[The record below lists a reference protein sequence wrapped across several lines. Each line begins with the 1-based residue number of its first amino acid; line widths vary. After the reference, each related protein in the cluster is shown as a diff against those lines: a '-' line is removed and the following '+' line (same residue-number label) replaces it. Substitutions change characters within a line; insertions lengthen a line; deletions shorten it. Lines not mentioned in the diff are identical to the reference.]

1 MGRVIKDA
9 QEASSELRQR
19 VDRARNVVF
28 FGGAGVSTASGIP
41 DFRSPDGLYYQ
52 QFDYPPETMLSHSF
66 YVSHTKEFFDFYR
79 DRMIALGAK
88 PNQAHIKLAQ
98 LEAEGKVSA
107 VVTQNID
114 GLHQLAGS
122 KRVWELHG
130 SVHRN
135 ICRSCGAVYSAEWV
149 LETTGVPHCEA
160 CGGEVKP
167 DVVLYEEGLDERV
180 ISGAVRAIANADL
193 LIIGGTSL
201 VVYPAAGLVRY
212 FRGDEIVICNLQPT
226 SQDSKADLVLA
237 CDIAK
242 AFDW

>member
-1 MGRVIKDA
+1 MGTTITDAAKAA
-9 QEASSELRQR
+9 QELKRR
-19 VDRARNVVF
+19 VNKARNVVF

-66 YVSHTKEFFDFYR
+66 YVTHTKEFFDFYR
-79 DRMIALGAK
+79 SRMIALDAK
-88 PNQAHIKLAQ
+88 PCQVHRKLAE
-98 LEAEGKVSA
+98 LEAQGKVSA

-135 ICRSCGAVYSAEWV
+135 ICRKCGAVYSAEWV
-149 LETTGVPHCEA
+149 LQTTGVPRCPK
-160 CGGEVKP
+160 CDGEVKP
-167 DVVLYEEGLDERV
+167 DVVLYEEGLDEGV
-180 ISGAVRAIANADL
+180 IDGAVRAIASADL

-212 FRGDEIVICNLQPT
+212 FRGNEIVICNLQPT
-226 SQDSKADLVLA
+226 PQDSLADLVLA